1 MQSSLEFPLQETM
14 LQFHRRKLIG
24 THLLYAGGTSL
35 GTRITAGNSRRS
47 STLWS
52 SRHLCQ
58 YFHSHPPPSSVTAY
72 GKAWIYIYIY
82 TSENTAAKKD
92 FQWCH
97 IQTSP
102 YYGTLFAPEK
112 RELSLMGISWGLWIQ
127 QMKDQKHP
135 FAKTLTFYKTCKS
148 RSNRHWVFVWYLKV
162 VVHTHE
168 SDDLSTS
175 TPVGK
180 QSYRQRRHRNWM
192 STSSL
197 LHHPWMWCLTQ
208 ISFFYVPSFC
218 LHSMMHR
225 LNREYTSHCN
235 NLREKSQCS
244 WRVGYFQ

>member
-24 THLLYAGGTSL
+24 THLLFAGGTSL

-58 YFHSHPPPSSVTAY
+58 YSPLPSSPIFCYCFIV
-72 GKAWIYIYIY
+72 KLEYIYIHLWKY
-82 TSENTAAKKD
+82 SCQERFSMVPHSNIPIVWNIICSWKKSVIPDGYKLRLMDTTNEGSKTAICQDTNFLQSMQKQKQQA
-92 FQWCH
+92 
-97 IQTSP
+97 
-102 YYGTLFAPEK
+102 
-112 RELSLMGISWGLWIQ
+112 LSI
-127 QMKDQKHP
+127 
-135 FAKTLTFYKTCKS
+135 
-148 RSNRHWVFVWYLKV
+148 FVILGSSS
-162 VVHTHE
+162 THE

-180 QSYRQRRHRNWM
+180 QSYRQRRYQNWM

-197 LHHPWMWCLTQ
+197 LHHPWMCCLTQ
-208 ISFFYVPSFC
+208 ISFFYVPSC
-218 LHSMMHR
+218 LHSMIHR
-225 LNREYTSHCN
+225 LNREYTSQCS

-244 WRVGYFQ
+244 WRMGYFQ